1 VSDVHDGLV
10 AALRRQGH
18 LVSTYDLSKRIAQA
32 GHWLHAVWRRSRRT
46 MPELEK
52 PGAVT
57 VIEKACEDIVPRALT
72 LNVDAVLI
80 ISAMYLHPDALVL
93 LRRAR
98 IPTGLIFTESPY
110 DDARQARIAHLADV
124 CWTQERTS
132 VATLRPFN
140 PRVHYL
146 PAAYDTTRHTPE
158 EQPGDAFVHG
168 HDVVFV
174 GTLFHE
180 RIALLS
186 AVDWTGI
193 DLGIYGHT
201 SLLSSRSKLRQHL
214 RGGATDNAMAAALYR
229 RAKVGL
235 NLFRSTAEWTSG
247 QHVTTGESLNPR
259 AYELAACGTFQVSD
273 IRPEVTDLFGGAVWT
288 FADAAG
294 LQSLLHT
301 ALADDDTRRELARAA
316 WASVL
321 PHTFDARARQVVEQ
335 LAPAIVRQS
344 PALAGVMAD

>member
-1 VSDVHDGLV
+1 MHDGLV

-18 LVSTYDLSKRIAQA
+18 QVSTYDLSKRLALA
-32 GHWLHAVWRRSRRT
+32 GHWLHGVWRRSRRT
-46 MPELEK
+46 TPDLAK
-52 PGAVT
+52 PTAVA
-57 VIEKACEDIVPRALT
+57 VVEKACEDIIPRALT

-110 DDARQARIAHLADV
+110 DDERQARIAHLADV

-132 VATLRPFN
+132 VAALRRFN
-140 PRVHYL
+140 TRTHYL
-146 PAAYDTTRHTPE
+146 PAAHDPDRHTPVP
-158 EQPGDAFVHG
+158 QPGDADVPA

-186 AVDWTGI
+186 AVDWSGI
-193 DLGIYGHT
+193 DLGLYGHT
-201 SLLSSRSKLRQHL
+201 TLLSSRSKLRQHL
-214 RGGATDNAMAAALYR
+214 RGGATDNATAAALYR

-259 AYELAACGTFQVSD
+259 AYELAACGCFQVSD
-273 IRPEVTDLFGGAVWT
+273 HRPEVAEIFGQSVPT
-288 FADAAG
+288 FAGAG
-294 LQSLLHT
+294 GLGSLVRSFLG
-301 ALADDDTRRELARAA
+301 DDEARRGLARAA
-316 WASVL
+316 WAASVQ
-321 PHTFDARARQVVEQ
+321 HTFDARARQVVEQ
-335 LAPAIVRQS
+335 LAPAIMRH
-344 PALAGVMAD
+344 PLAHAAD

>member
-1 VSDVHDGLV
+1 VHDGLV

-18 LVSTYDLSKRIAQA
+18 LVSTYDLSKRLALA
-32 GHWLHAVWRRSRRT
+32 GRWLHSIWRRSRGST
-46 MPELEK
+46 
-52 PGAVT
+52 PGLARPSAVA
-57 VIEKACEDIVPRALT
+57 VVEKACEDLVPRALT

-110 DDARQARIAHLADV
+110 DDERQARIAHLADV

-132 VATLRPFN
+132 VATLRRFN
-140 PRVHYL
+140 TRTHYL
-146 PAAYDTTRHTPE
+146 PAAYDRDRHTPE
-158 EQPGDAFVHG
+158 PQPGDADVPA

-180 RIALLS
+180 RTALLS
-186 AVDWTGI
+186 QVDWTGI

-201 SLLSSRSKLRQHL
+201 TLLPSRHRLRQYL
-214 RGGATDNAMAAALYR
+214 RGGATDNATAASLYR

-259 AYELAACGTFQVSD
+259 AYELAACGCFQISD
-273 IRPEVTDLFGGAVWT
+273 HRPEMDDVFGGSVPT
-288 FADAAG
+288 FAGAPG
-294 LQSLLHT
+294 LGSLLRSF
-301 ALADDDTRRELARAA
+301 LADEEARRGLARAA
-316 WASVL
+316 WAASVQ
-321 PHTFDARARQVVEQ
+321 HTFDARARQVVEQ
-335 LAPAIVRQS
+335 LAPAILRQ
-344 PALAGVMAD
+344 PLAHAAD